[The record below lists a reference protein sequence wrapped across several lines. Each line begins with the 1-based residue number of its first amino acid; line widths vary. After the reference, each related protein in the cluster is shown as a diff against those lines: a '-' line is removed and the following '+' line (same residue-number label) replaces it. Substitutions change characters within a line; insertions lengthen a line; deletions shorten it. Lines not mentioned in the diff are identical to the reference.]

1 MAKKEG
7 LISATLATIAS
18 LCFVSGLLVITGGE
32 SNGKVGETSNNNRQH
47 AGLKA

>member
-18 LCFVSGLLVITGGE
+18 LCFVGGLLVLTGGDV
-32 SNGKVGETSNNNRQH
+32 SHGKNGEVPNHDRQY
-47 AGLKA
+47 A

>member
-32 SNGKVGETSNNNRQH
+32 SNHGKVREITEHDRQH
-47 AGLKA
+47 A